1 MVGDHSH
8 NLAVILDHRARTG
21 GWYDQPAFFAPG
33 RTWSHCEV
41 HRGAEAVASGLVDA
55 GIGVGDRVLVA
66 TADCIEFV
74 WTLLAA
80 ARLGAIAVLV
90 NPLLTADDHRFMV
103 GDCEAAC
110 AVCDA
115 ALLDRFGAVTH
126 AISVD
131 GIAALA
137 ETRTASAGDVPAAT
151 VAPSTAC
158 YAQYTSGTTGRPKAA
173 LHRHSDP
180 AGYHHA
186 VGEGLLGLGPDDVVL
201 SASKCFFAYG
211 LGNSVFFPLSSGAA
225 AVLHP
230 DRPTVSSVAWETA
243 ARGVTVLFAVPSF
256 YARLVAQGDAS
267 DFESLRMAVSAGEAL
282 APALYRRSTAWL
294 GCDVLD
300 GLGSTEV
307 GQTFISNTP
316 GRARAGTVGTVLAGY
331 EASVRDDH
339 GSPVPPGETG
349 TLWVR
354 GATVTPG
361 YLNRPAETAALLVD
375 GWWRSGDL
383 ASADAD
389 GYYTLHG
396 RKDDIEIV
404 GGINVAP
411 LEVETVLLEH
421 PSVLEVAVVSLPDAI
436 GATQLRCFAVL
447 DPAVAWSPVLEGQVL
462 DLARSRLAAFKVPRS
477 VTPVATLPR
486 TATGKLRRHV
496 LRAGWPPAGAGSA

>member
-1 MVGDHSH
+1 VGGDQAH
-8 NLAVILDHRARTG
+8 NLAVILDDRAHAG
-21 GWYDQPAFFAPG
+21 GWYDRPAFFEPG
-33 RTWSHCEV
+33 RTWSHCDV
-41 HRGAEAVASGLVDA
+41 HRGAEAVAAGLSDA
-55 GIGVGDRVLVA
+55 GVGVGDRILVA
-66 TADCIEFV
+66 TADCIQFV
-74 WTLLAA
+74 WALLAA

-90 NPLLTADDHRFMV
+90 NPTLPADDHRFMV
-103 GDCEAAC
+103 GDCEATY
-110 AVCDA
+110 AVCDTS
-115 ALLDRFGAVTH
+115 LLDRFEAVIH
-126 AISVD
+126 AITVD
-131 GIAALA
+131 DIAAVAEAGTGLA
-137 ETRTASAGDVPAAT
+137 GEVPAAAVT
-151 VAPSTAC
+151 PSTAC

-180 AGYHHA
+180 AGYHRA
-186 VGEGLLGLGPDDVVL
+186 VGEGVLGLGPEDVVL
-201 SASKCFFAYG
+201 SVSKCFFAYG
-211 LGNSVFFPLSSGAA
+211 LGNTVFFPLSSGAA

-230 DRPTVSSVAWETA
+230 DRPTVSSVAWEAA
-243 ARGVTVLFAVPSF
+243 ARRVTVLFAVPSF
-256 YARLVAQGDAS
+256 YARLVAQGDPGA
-267 DFESLRMAVSAGEAL
+267 FESLRTAVSAGEAL

-316 GRARAGTVGTVLAGY
+316 GRSRAGTVGTVLAGY
-331 EASVRDDH
+331 EASVRDNH
-339 GSPVPPGETG
+339 GRPLPRGETG
-349 TLWVR
+349 SLWVR

-361 YLNRPAETAALLVD
+361 YLNRPEETAAVLVD
-375 GWWRSGDL
+375 GWWRTGDR

-396 RKDDIEIV
+396 REDDTEIV

-436 GATQLRCFAVL
+436 GATQLQCFAVL
-447 DPAVAWSPVLEGQVL
+447 DPAVAWSPALEGQVL

-496 LRAGWPPAGAGSA
+496 LRAGWPPAGVGSA